1 MSRSIEEVA
10 TDKTATEIGEL
21 VENYMRRSGFI
32 RTVFRGEN
40 VWRKGSGVMSGPLF
54 MKIEPGEGRVH
65 IEVWITHAVAP
76 GLFVGEQD
84 LRWPFP
90 LITKN
95 LLRLRLRELI
105 ALLRQ

>member
-10 TDKTATEIGEL
+10 TNKTLPEIGEL
-21 VENYMRRSGFI
+21 VENFMRRAGFI

-40 VWRKGSGVMSGPLF
+40 VWRKGSGVMSGPQF
-54 MKIEPGEGRVH
+54 MKVEPAEGRVH
-65 IEVWITHAVAP
+65 IEAWVTHAIAP
-76 GLFVGEQD
+76 GFFVGEQD

-95 LLRLRLRELI
+95 LLRTRLRELI
-105 ALLRQ
+105 GLLR